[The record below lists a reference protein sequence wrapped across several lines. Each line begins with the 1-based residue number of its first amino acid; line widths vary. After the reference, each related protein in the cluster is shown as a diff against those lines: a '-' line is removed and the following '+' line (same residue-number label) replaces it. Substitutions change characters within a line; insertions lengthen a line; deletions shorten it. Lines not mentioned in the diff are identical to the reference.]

1 MSDVVIS
8 VRGEAE
14 AVVAPDVALL
24 NCVVRTSAA
33 SKAAALGAAAGALR
47 EVEAALAG
55 LGGVVRRQRRS
66 ARTAVRVAA
75 SATTYDETYY
85 DRHTEE
91 ERRTGQ
97 VIASV
102 RIDVRVRDLDLLAR
116 ASDELAAHERLRIYQ
131 VSWDVD
137 ADNAAWPRVRAD
149 AIGSV
154 AARSRLRRCA
164 RRHGDQRRADRRRRA
179 AGGAESRYVMERAAT
194 HVGAAGGESSPQLD
208 PVPQRLSA
216 VIDARVIASVPSW
229 RCSYC
234 AARACASRSPRRP
247 AKSRAQNASG

>member
-1 MSDVVIS
+1 M
-8 VRGEAE
+8 R
-14 AVVAPDVALL
+14 
-24 NCVVRTSAA
+24 
-33 SKAAALGAAAGALR
+33 SKPPSR
-47 EVEAALAG
+47 G
-55 LGGVVRRQRRS
+55 LGGVVADSDGRRVPLS
-66 ARTAVRVAA
+66 WVAA

-149 AIGSV
+149 AIKAALQRARDYAAALGGTVTSV
-154 AARSRLRRCA
+154 E
-164 RRHGDQRRADRRRRA
+164 QIAD
-179 AGGAESRYVMERAAT
+179 GGLLSGAESRYVMERAAT

-216 VIDARVIASVPSW
+216 VIDARVVASVPEL
-229 RCSYC
+229 
-234 AARACASRSPRRP
+234 AL
-247 AKSRAQNASG
+247 